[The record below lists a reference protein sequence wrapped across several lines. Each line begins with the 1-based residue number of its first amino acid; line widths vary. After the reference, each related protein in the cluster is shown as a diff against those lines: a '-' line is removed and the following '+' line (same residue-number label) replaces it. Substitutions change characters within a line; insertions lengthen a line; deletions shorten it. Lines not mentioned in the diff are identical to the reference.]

1 MMTLSSTSQT
11 PDWPRAADPV
21 PIRARCAGEPRGLCP
36 VEPTEKESGMAEI
49 KDPENTII
57 IELKDG
63 PVVIEL
69 LSDDRYRGPHV

>member
-1 MMTLSSTSQT
+1 
-11 PDWPRAADPV
+11 
-21 PIRARCAGEPRGLCP
+21 
-36 VEPTEKESGMAEI
+36 MAEI

-69 LSDDRYRGPHV
+69 LSDVAPKHAERMKQLATVK